1 LSINHDDFLNILEG
15 MKFRITDSTSKVLFW
30 VALAALITALTD
42 AIFRFRFIFGPALNA
57 IRIDHTDHNGS
68 PNLPNH

>member
-1 LSINHDDFLNILEG
+1 
-15 MKFRITDSTSKVLFW
+15 MKLRITDSTAKVVVW

-42 AIFRFRFIFGPALNA
+42 AIFRFRFIFVPALNA
-57 IRIDHTDHNGS
+57 IRIGHTDHNGS